1 MANKAAKLNRAG
13 QSHGGFFHVPYTVMS
28 QTTMR
33 NGKERKLTPSMRIF
47 ASAVYS
53 LSTDKTPADFTLPEI
68 AKRYGFSKATSF
80 RTVKAARDGGLV
92 RRTDKV
98 WAYVFE
104 GDVGDGRRLYFE
116 DCWFHAKF
124 GRGEEAR
131 TPNLDDVFV
140 LAYIKSF
147 YDDYGEKWEM
157 SRRYIA
163 KGLNISLDK
172 VCKAVN
178 FFKEAGVLFTKRGME
193 HKSRTIFTVSDKA
206 LEKAKKSTVKRAKT
220 PSTAVQEADEK
231 AEIESS
237 YARKRAFAEWKAGQ
251 KKAQA
256 NADETYRAAE
266 AEIKRLDKEAGK
278 AEANAELAER
288 NGNAELYKTATELLN
303 ELTERKR
310 ATQQLRRES
319 LERLGISEE
328 SLTPQYSCKKCS
340 DTGFLPDGRVCE
352 CYPRGRP

>member
-47 ASAVYS
+47 VSAVYS

-98 WAYVFE
+98 SEYVFE
-104 GDVGDGRRLYFE
+104 GDVGDERRLYVDE
-116 DCWFHAKF
+116 WWFHGKF

-147 YDDYGEKWEM
+147 YDEYGEEWEM
-157 SRRYIA
+157 SMQYIA
-163 KGLNISLDK
+163 KGLNISTDK
-172 VCKAVN
+172 VSTAVN
-178 FFKEAGVLFTKRGME
+178 FFKSVGVLFTKRG
-193 HKSRTIFTVSDKA
+193 KKNKKRTIFIVSNEA
-206 LEKAKKSTVKRAKT
+206 LRKAKKATVKRAKT
-220 PSTAVQEADEK
+220 PSAAVQEADEK
-231 AEIESS
+231 AEIDRG

-251 KKAQA
+251 KRDQA

-266 AEIKRLDKEAGK
+266 AEISRLDMEAGK
-278 AEANAELAER
+278 AAANAEIAEE
-288 NGNAELYKTATELLN
+288 NGNAEQYKTATELLN

-310 ATQQLRRES
+310 AAQQLRRES
-319 LERLGISEE
+319 LERLGITEE

-340 DTGFLPDGRVCE
+340 DTGYLPDGRVCE